1 MTTGLILLVL
11 TGILWVA
18 IGSIVS
24 NTAQKNFSLALI
36 QGVSA
41 LIMAVF
47 SLPVIFFEPIEIPA
61 ISVIVLILSGV
72 ANSGTFLFMNKAM
85 KYGPNGLTWA
95 IIQSVFIMPFLMGII
110 FFGESCSPLRM
121 TGIVIMAVATVGMGV
136 CGKRSQS
143 EKSGGQNKFKWIAFT
158 FLSYIVAGMAQCFCN
173 LPSYF
178 IKEGEI
184 SFSNLLFRIGLCC
197 IGIIVMSAVM
207 MFIRHESDFRKKG
220 TAVQAIILAVSSF
233 LATITLFAAM
243 DIMVQ
248 NNAGSISYPITVGV
262 SIAAFIL
269 YTAIRLKERI
279 KPWAL
284 FFVLLSLTGIAFI
297 VL

>member
-1 MTTGLILLVL
+1 
-11 TGILWVA
+11 
-18 IGSIVS
+18 
-24 NTAQKNFSLALI
+24 
-36 QGVSA
+36 
-41 LIMAVF
+41 
-47 SLPVIFFEPIEIPA
+47 
-61 ISVIVLILSGV
+61 
-72 ANSGTFLFMNKAM
+72 
-85 KYGPNGLTWA
+85 
-95 IIQSVFIMPFLMGII
+95 
-110 FFGESCSPLRM
+110 
-121 TGIVIMAVATVGMGV
+121 
-136 CGKRSQS
+136 
-143 EKSGGQNKFKWIAFT
+143 
-158 FLSYIVAGMAQCFCN
+158 
-173 LPSYF
+173 
-178 IKEGEI
+178 
-184 SFSNLLFRIGLCC
+184 
-197 IGIIVMSAVM
+197 MSAVM